1 MLIIRDEI
9 TEDRAAVAALRAAW
23 AAEQEPGAGVDPD
36 FEAVYSSWRDANPR
50 KFIVAER
57 DGELVGMLNLL
68 VFERMPKPGKEP
80 SHWVYLGNVYVLP
93 EFRNAGIGAQLVQEA
108 IAFSRGIKAARMVL
122 SPSPASRNFYT
133 RLGFEPAVEL
143 NVLRF

>member
-1 MLIIRDEI
+1 MLIIRAE
-9 TEDRAAVAALRAAW
+9 TTGDRGALAALRAAW
-23 AAEQEPGAGVDPD
+23 AAEQEPGLDDDPD
-36 FEAVYSSWRDANPR
+36 FEAVYTGWMDANPR
-50 KFIVAER
+50 KFFVAER
-57 DGELVGMLNLL
+57 NGELVGMLNLL

-133 RLGFEPAVEL
+133 RLGFQPAAEL
-143 NVLRF
+143 NILRF